1 MNEDQAPKV
10 IRFDVDIQRIADF
23 LSEWKPSCLPFEEFE
38 WIHVSTAHSSKS
50 NAYLIDTPGLAMA
63 WEDLCLHSL
72 ERLTTSHIEELAKK
86 HNVLHG
92 KWLIFVDT
100 SKVDSMWEI
109 IAKAV
114 VNEGLAFEA
123 KVSTLHV
130 KPKKAKFPKE
140 EKIPQGQ
147 HVICVWSENFTDLED
162 VFALRDK
169 LRALGFTSP
178 IGYKPDAYSI
188 CGVYQGNS
196 LGLSPIK
203 FCS

>member
-1 MNEDQAPKV
+1 
-10 IRFDVDIQRIADF
+10 
-23 LSEWKPSCLPFEEFE
+23 
-38 WIHVSTAHSSKS
+38 VSTAHSSKS

-72 ERLTTSHIEELAKK
+72 ERLTTSHIEELDKK

-147 HVICVWSENFTDLED
+147 HVILIHGLRTFVIIIRSTRW
-162 VFALRDK
+162 VFHIQVH
-169 LRALGFTSP
+169 P
-178 IGYKPDAYSI
+178 IWI
-188 CGVYQGNS
+188 WVE
-196 LGLSPIK
+196 
-203 FCS
+203 